1 MAYNY
6 NKNNFNLFEKSLDT
20 IMNNLPLKY
29 DNNENLTVLDFLIYV
44 IDMMDLNQY
53 QKYLNNIMKTL
64 HCIVILDAKCE
75 TKKEDLD
82 KVKAY
87 LNKLNQ
93 NEIIKNSIEDIIS
106 KEFTPAEKEKFIK
119 NLS

>member
-1 MAYNY
+1 MVYNY
-6 NKNNFNLFEKSLDT
+6 NKTNFPLFDKSLDT

-29 DNNENLTVLDFLIYV
+29 HNNENLTVLDFFVYSIEIL
-44 IDMMDLNQY
+44 DLDQY
-53 QKYLNNIMKTL
+53 KKYLNNIMKTF
-64 HCIVILDAKCE
+64 HCIVIFDAKCE
-75 TKKEDLD
+75 TKKEDFD

-93 NEIIKNSIEDIIS
+93 NEIIKNNIQDIIN
-106 KEFTPAEKEKFIK
+106 KEFTPVEKEKFIK